1 MRLSYFAR
9 DFELVRGTVM
19 AAGGIDEQ
27 ALVAWRARRV
37 REALAR
43 ADLAAAVLFDPINIR
58 YATGSANMQVWTLHN
73 PARYAFV
80 PAEGPTVLFE
90 FHGCAHLSL
99 DLDTVDE
106 VRDACTWSYFG
117 AGPWVEE
124 KAARWA
130 SEIADL
136 VAAHGGGSRRLA
148 VDRLDPAG
156 TWALQALG
164 ITLCEGQAAMERA
177 RAIKG
182 AEEIAA
188 IRAAI
193 AVCEEGMRRM
203 REALRPGIIENALW
217 SVLHQTNIAL
227 GGEWIETR
235 LLASGP
241 RTNPWFQECGT
252 RAIEAGDLVSF
263 DTDLIGPRGYCAD
276 ISRTW
281 RCGEGR
287 PSDDQR
293 RLYALA
299 HTQLQR
305 NIELLRP
312 GLGFCELA
320 EKAWPMPSAYRH
332 NRYSVLAHGV
342 GMCDEYP
349 HVAYAQDLEQS
360 GYDGVFEQGMAVCV
374 ESYIGEAGGTEGVK
388 LEEQVLIAED
398 GAVPLSSY
406 PFEEDFI

>member
-1 MRLSYFAR
+1 MGQGEIDEHS
-9 DFELVRGTVM
+9 LVRG
-19 AAGGIDEQ
+19 
-27 ALVAWRARRV
+27 RARRV
-37 REALAR
+37 REALSR
-43 ADLAAAVLFDPINIR
+43 SDVAAAVLFDPINIR

-80 PAEGPTVLFE
+80 PAAGPTVLFE
-90 FHGCAHLSL
+90 FHGCAHLSRG
-99 DLDTVDE
+99 LDTVDE
-106 VRDACTWSYFG
+106 IRDACTWSYFG
-117 AGPWVEE
+117 AGPRVEE
-124 KAARWA
+124 KAQRWA
-130 SEIADL
+130 AELADL
-136 VAAHGGGSRRLA
+136 VTAHGGGNRRLA

-156 TWALQALG
+156 AWALRALG
-164 ITLCEGQAAMERA
+164 LTLRDGQAAMEGA

-193 AVCEEGMRRM
+193 AVCEEGMGRM
-203 REALRPGIIENALW
+203 REALRPGITENELW
-217 SVLHQTNIAL
+217 SVLHQTNIAR

-241 RTNPWFQECGT
+241 RTNPWFHECGERT
-252 RAIEAGDLVSF
+252 IEAGDLVSF

-281 RCGEGR
+281 RCGGGK
-287 PSDDQR
+287 PSDGQR

-299 HTQLQR
+299 HAQLQR

-312 GLGFCELA
+312 GLGYRELA
-320 EKAWPMPSAYRH
+320 EKGWAMPPEYLP

-349 HVAYAQDLEQS
+349 HVAYVQDIERS
-360 GYDGVFEQGMAVCV
+360 GYDGAFDEGMTVCV
-374 ESYIGEAGGTEGVK
+374 ESYIGAPGR
-388 LEEQVLIAED
+388 
-398 GAVPLSSY
+398 S
-406 PFEEDFI
+406 

>member
-1 MRLSYFAR
+1 MAR
-9 DFELVRGTVM
+9 DE
-19 AAGGIDEQ
+19 IDER
-27 ALVAWRARRV
+27 ALVEGRAARV
-37 REALAR
+37 RAALAEN
-43 ADLAAAVLFDPINIR
+43 DLAAAVLFDPINVR

-80 PAEGPTVLFE
+80 PAAGPTVLFE
-90 FHGCAHLSL
+90 FHGCAHLSAG
-99 DLDTVDE
+99 LDTVDE
-106 VRDACTWSYFG
+106 IRPACTWSYFA
-117 AGPWVEE
+117 AGPRVEE
-124 KAARWA
+124 KARRWA
-130 SEIADL
+130 AEIAEL
-136 VAAHGGGSRRLA
+136 VAAHGVGNRRLA

-164 ITLCEGQAAMERA
+164 LALCDGQAAMEGA

-188 IRAAI
+188 MRAAI

-203 REALRPGIIENALW
+203 RQSLSPGITENELW

-241 RTNPWFQECGT
+241 RTNPWFHECGS
-252 RAIEAGDLVSF
+252 RVIEAGDLVSF

-281 RCGEGR
+281 RCGAGK
-287 PSDDQR
+287 PSDSQR

-299 HTQLQR
+299 HAQLHR

-312 GLGFCELA
+312 GLGYRELA
-320 EKAWPMPSAYRH
+320 ETGWPMPSEYLP

-349 HVAYAQDLEQS
+349 HVAYAQDLEQG
-360 GYDGVFEQGMAVCV
+360 GYDGAFREGMTVCV
-374 ESYIGEAGGTEGVK
+374 ESYIGEPGGHEGVK
-388 LEEQVLIAED
+388 LEEQVLITDD
-398 GAVPLSSY
+398 GAVALSSY
-406 PFEEDFI
+406 PFEEDFL